1 MVVARS
7 AHLRIRALCVG
18 EGGAHCDESGQVLVW
33 SVGRAGQGSW
43 PPAAGASCQ
52 RRVRACVQQQGRLLA
67 LLAFS
72 SPPLQLMGGC
82 CCCPAAAAVL
92 LLLMAGVTAGYGDEV
107 IFADGTFIDGST
119 AELSADGPIRPPF
132 VVYCQVG
139 LAKSVFRTVLLWYS
153 LGVFNRKKGK
163 LGVATYGSGQPY
175 CQVVG
180 GVAQGW
186 VQPLPSPP
194 AAAAW
199 STGGC
204 AASVPVATGR
214 LARQGGRHP
223 CRAQRK
229 RGKKRRGAT
238 LRKGATL
245 RQASGNCP
253 VESGCPIR
261 SAAEQEEMC
270 GTRASCEF
278 NPNPANPNPTC

>member
-1 MVVARS
+1 VE
-7 AHLRIRALCVG
+7 C
-18 EGGAHCDESGQVLVW
+18 GQ
-33 SVGRAGQGSW
+33 GRAGQL
-43 PPAAGASCQ
+43 ASCCW
-52 RRVRACVQQQGRLLA
+52 RIVPKEGEGLCAAARPPPRLLA

-139 LAKSVFRTVLLWYS
+139 LAKSAFRTVLLWSS
-153 LGVFNRKKGK
+153 LGVFNREKGK

-204 AASVPVATGR
+204 AASAPVATGR
-214 LARQGGRHP
+214 LARQGG
-223 CRAQRK
+223 RAQRK

-270 GTRASCEF
+270 GTRASCES